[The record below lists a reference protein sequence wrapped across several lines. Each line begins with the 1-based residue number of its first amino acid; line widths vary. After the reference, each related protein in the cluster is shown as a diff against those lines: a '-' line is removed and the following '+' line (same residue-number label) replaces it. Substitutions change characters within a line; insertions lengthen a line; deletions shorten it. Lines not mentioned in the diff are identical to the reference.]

1 MDAEGFRAVEYD
13 NKEPVA
19 LIEYK
24 ARGATVRPKDANN
37 TALLRLANR
46 ASLPFLI
53 VIYDKDALHFGV
65 LPMNDLAQ
73 ELTKKAVLTEPGY
86 VEFLH
91 RIRGRTAI
99 STSAP
104 CAASGCDRKDIAE
117 VMR

>member
-24 ARGATVRPKDANN
+24 ARGASVRPTDANN

-46 ASLPFLI
+46 ASLPFFV
-53 VIYDKDALHFGV
+53 VIYDKVTLQFGV
-65 LPMNDLAQ
+65 LPMNDLARQ
-73 ELTKKAVLTEPGY
+73 LTKKTALTEPAY

-91 RIRGRTAI
+91 RIRGRTLI
-99 STSAP
+99 SSSAP
-104 CAASGCDRKDIAE
+104 CEAAGCVGKDLAE